1 MRVISGSARGTRL
14 LAPKTGTR
22 PTSDRAKESIFN
34 IIAEKIPDSSFLDLF
49 AGSGAIGIEALSRRA
64 RHAVFIDNSKEA
76 IEIINK
82 NLSKTKLSDRAAIFD
97 DISKIGHT
105 STPDIFDII
114 FMDPPF
120 DKNLI
125 EPTLDIIINKKLLAP
140 KGLIIAELPKQ
151 TGEHC
156 SPLQYLPV
164 FLQIIHVRT
173 YGRSSFVFL
182 EEI

>member
-1 MRVISGSARGTRL
+1 MRVISGTAKGTKL

-34 IIAEKIPDSSFLDLF
+34 IISERIKDSYFLDIF

-64 RHAVFIDNSKEA
+64 KHAVFIENSFQA
-76 IEIINK
+76 IEIIHK
-82 NLSKTKLSDRAAIFD
+82 NLLKTKLLNKAVILD
-97 DISKIGHT
+97 DINKINFT
-105 STPDIFDII
+105 FDII
-114 FMDPPF
+114 FLDPPF

-125 EPTLDIIINKKLLAP
+125 EPTIDIIVNKKIL
-140 KGLIIAELPKQ
+140 KQNGIIIAEYPTGYVYNTSLNIIQ
-151 TGEHC
+151 TR
-156 SPLQYLPV
+156 
-164 FLQIIHVRT
+164 I